1 MAVERVSSS
10 FYTLRL
16 LIIDGDTK
24 TTITDVLFTIV
35 QNTPRK
41 YCVFLNAQTLFTRW
55 QLLPKF
61 RNVDPVLRPLT
72 LTFDLSTTKWGH
84 GSLVSWAFFLPIIS
98 LHPSILDLGSGTG
111 QSDGQTDDGHQS
123 SMSPP
128 YGAGA

>member
-24 TTITDVLFTIV
+24 TAITDVLFTIV

-55 QLLPKF
+55 QPLPKF

-72 LTFDLSTTKWGH
+72 FDLSTTKWGH
-84 GSLVSWAFFLPIIS
+84 SRVARVMGFLPANYQLAPFHS
-98 LHPSILDLGSGTG
+98 RFGVRHGTVRRTDRRRPS
-111 QSDGQTDDGHQS
+111 
-123 SMSPP
+123 
-128 YGAGA
+128 